1 MHHEFFAD
9 NPDSKN
15 PLYNT
20 KYGIYSPNCGFD
32 NVLFSFGHDEYM
44 YQVCVRNQCRI
55 PPQGLAIIRYHSFY
69 PWHKE
74 GDYMYLMDKSDE
86 EKLMWVKRFNECDLY
101 SKSYT
106 NLPDSKEL
114 RNYYEN
120 LIRKYFVNSEL
131 RL

>member
-1 MHHEFFAD
+1 
-9 NPDSKN
+9 
-15 PLYNT
+15 
-20 KYGIYSPNCGFD
+20 
-32 NVLFSFGHDEYM
+32 
-44 YQVCVRNQCRI
+44 
-55 PPQGLAIIRYHSFY
+55 
-69 PWHKE
+69 
-74 GDYMYLMDKSDE
+74 MYLMDKSDE